1 MLEKLW
7 FNVNSE
13 ATLSHK
19 IFSLLEASSDNL
31 SVILFFSNLFF
42 IEEETTKTFSEYCIL
57 LFTFKLNFMNINKT
71 PIIIIAGPTAS
82 GKTSFSIQ
90 LAKLINGEII
100 NADAMQLYNGFNIL
114 KATPSKNEMNGI
126 EHHLF
131 GSIDIDKKISVA
143 DWLKYTEEKIF
154 EIQLKKKVPI
164 IVGGSGMYIN
174 SALNGISNIPKISYE
189 VKNKVINIFNQKG
202 IDFVYEKLKIS
213 NNSIF
218 EIQKND
224 KQRLIRAYEV
234 FLQTGKPISW
244 WQKKKTKQP
253 IIKNSY
259 KILIFPKK
267 EDLYPQIDK
276 RLKKMIDIGLLK
288 EVKKHYSQN
297 LSLELPSMKAIGI
310 KFFFEHLSGK
320 RNLEDAICL
329 TQQESRRYAKR
340 QMTWFRNSFS
350 YDIIYEK
357 LFEDDKKF
365 VFNVLKA
372 LNLL

>member
-1 MLEKLW
+1 
-7 FNVNSE
+7 
-13 ATLSHK
+13 
-19 IFSLLEASSDNL
+19 
-31 SVILFFSNLFF
+31 
-42 IEEETTKTFSEYCIL
+42 
-57 LFTFKLNFMNINKT
+57 MNINKT

-154 EIQLKKKVPI
+154 EIQLKKRVPI

-189 VKNKVINIFNQKG
+189 VKNKVINMFNQKG

-244 WQKKKTKQP
+244 WQEKLTKQP

-267 EDLYPQIDK
+267 ENLYPQIDK

-320 RNLEDAICL
+320 RNLEDAISL

-350 YDIIYEK
+350 YDIIYEN